1 MYVCGPTVYGDPHLG
16 HGRFTV
22 VWDVLRRYLTWRG
35 LEVRF
40 VSNVTDIDDKIIARA
55 HDEDRTT
62 GEVAAHYERV
72 WWDTLDRLGV
82 ARPTDA
88 PHATEYVERMVA
100 LIERLVEAQAAY
112 IGGDGVYFAAERV
125 EGYGLLARQSIDS
138 LRAGARVEANQ
149 DAGKRSPVDFAL
161 WKLAKPGEPSW
172 PSPWG
177 AGRPGWHTE
186 CVVMSLDLLGE
197 DFDLHA
203 GGLDLAFPHHENE
216 RAQAVADGRRFARH
230 WAHNGMIV
238 DERGD
243 KMSKSLGNT
252 LSLLDLLDT
261 YDPRAFR
268 LQVLQSHYRSPL
280 RVGPASMAAAQV
292 AVERLDSFA
301 REFAAARQATPDPGL
316 LDAFVASMDDDLDT
330 PGAVAMAFEAV
341 RQARTEKGPAG
352 EAKAAAVFDIFERA
366 MGLPL
371 KYEVEGAPPE
381 VLARAGE
388 RDAARAERDF
398 ARADAIRA
406 ELQAAGWTVEDGP
419 DGTVIR

>member
-112 IGGDGVYFAAERV
+112 LGGDGVYFAAERV